1 MTWLTWLGVAV
12 VIAAIAAITGFK
24 PKGSR
29 HVAHTRMMG
38 AGRIALFFI
47 ALIFVYLA
55 YQARG

>member
-38 AGRIALFFI
+38 AGRIALVFI